1 MRAREEKISRKEGE
15 RFGRAKEGRQEAR
28 GKEIWLGINL
38 FFLASM

>member
-1 MRAREEKISRKEGE
+1 MRARDEEITRKEGK

-28 GKEIWLGINL
+28 GKEIWLGLHL